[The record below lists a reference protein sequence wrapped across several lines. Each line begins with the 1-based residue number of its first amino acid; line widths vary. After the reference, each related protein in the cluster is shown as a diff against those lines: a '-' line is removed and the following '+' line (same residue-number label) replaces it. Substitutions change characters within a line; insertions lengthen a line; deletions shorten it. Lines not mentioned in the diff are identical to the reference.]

1 MGTFASISLN
11 ESSRGLFK
19 GAFSVLARV
28 DNSLS
33 SYKTNS
39 PIYKLNRDKQ
49 ANINLYTY
57 EALILSQK
65 YYQKSAGY
73 FNVAIGSV
81 TKDLYRFGKDERL
94 PKSWELNTSD
104 TSFDELTFN
113 KFSAKLGQGVKID
126 LGGFGKGYG
135 VDRAIEYLKING
147 VRNARVALSG
157 DIRCLGVC
165 EININNPFADEPLL
179 HFFTTNEEMAIST
192 SGNYNRFVGTEKN
205 NHLINPKTKQSQN
218 TFISITLIS
227 TLPNSDIDAYATA
240 ASVMPKEL
248 AYEFLDS
255 LDVAYVVLESD
266 RKLVVSENISL
277 YVKVEK

>member
-1 MGTFASISLN
+1 M
-11 ESSRGLFK
+11 
-19 GAFSVLARV
+19 
-28 DNSLS
+28 
-33 SYKTNS
+33 
-39 PIYKLNRDKQ
+39 
-49 ANINLYTY
+49 
-57 EALILSQK
+57 
-65 YYQKSAGY
+65 
-73 FNVAIGSV
+73 
-81 TKDLYRFGKDERL
+81 
-94 PKSWELNTSD
+94 
-104 TSFDELTFN
+104 
-113 KFSAKLGQGVKID
+113 
-126 LGGFGKGYG
+126 
-135 VDRAIEYLKING
+135 
-147 VRNARVALSG
+147 RNARVALSG